1 MTETTATKRIARGG
15 LSVLCVALVGLAAGC
30 ATKRP
35 VLYPNSHLQQV
46 GEAASKRDIDEC
58 MQLASSA
65 DLEKSKAGETAKSTA
80 TGAAVGGAAGAAG
93 GAIMGSA
100 GRGAGAGAA
109 VGAVGGL
116 ARGLFSAS
124 EPDPLY
130 KSYVNTCLRE
140 RGYQTIGWK

>member
-1 MTETTATKRIARGG
+1 MDTTAARG
-15 LSVLCVALVGLAAGC
+15 LAWLRRLAVSVALVGLAAGC

-35 VLYPNSHLQQV
+35 VLYPNSHLEQV
-46 GEAASKRDIDEC
+46 GAEAAKQDIDACLE
-58 MQLASSA
+58 LASSA
-65 DLEKSKAGETAKSTA
+65 DLEKSKAGEAAKSTA

-130 KSYVNTCLRE
+130 KSYVNICLSE
-140 RGYQTIGWK
+140 RGYRTIGWK

>member
-1 MTETTATKRIARGG
+1 MMAPTHPLARAG
-15 LSVLCVALVGLAAGC
+15 LLAALLAPLCFFASAC

-35 VLYPNSHLQQV
+35 VLYPNAKLEAV
-46 GEAASKRDIDEC
+46 GESVAKSDIDACLE
-58 MQLASSA
+58 LAASA
-65 DLEKSKAGETAKSTA
+65 DLEKSKSAETAKSTA

-116 ARGLFSAS
+116 ARGLFSSS
-124 EPDPLY
+124 EPDPLF
-130 KSYVNTCLRE
+130 KNYVDICLRE

>member
-1 MTETTATKRIARGG
+1 
-15 LSVLCVALVGLAAGC
+15 
-30 ATKRP
+30 
-35 VLYPNSHLQQV
+35 V

-116 ARGLFSAS
+116 AGGLFSAS